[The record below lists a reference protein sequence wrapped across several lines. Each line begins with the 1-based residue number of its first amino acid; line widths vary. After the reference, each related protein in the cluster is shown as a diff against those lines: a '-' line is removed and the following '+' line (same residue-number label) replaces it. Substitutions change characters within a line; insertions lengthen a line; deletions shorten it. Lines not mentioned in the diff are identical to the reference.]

1 MECNQYGATRSIH
14 FFVNLSERFSTFFHS
29 RTPWPLT
36 TTLRPPNAKNTY
48 NLIVPPRRLEW
59 YIIPTIVLYSY
70 YTLILNRISYE
81 KPIYN
86 IYNISLLVSQVIS
99 INYNKFQFFCH
110 YAFFSGDPLIP
121 NRGAPVENRWTKQN
135 EYIYF

>member
-1 MECNQYGATRSIH
+1 MIHVRKVWKCLTMSKKKIVITNTLCVWYGLFERSDWLIIGIQISNKPFTRI
-14 FFVNLSERFSTFFHS
+14 VLSEFKIKHS
-29 RTPWPLT
+29 MYLWRATPHYQI
-36 TTLRPPNAKNTY
+36 TY

-59 YIIPTIVLYSY
+59 YIIPIIVLYSS

-99 INYNKFQFFCH
+99 INYNKFQFFR
-110 YAFFSGDPLIP
+110 P
-121 NRGAPVENRWTKQN
+121 
-135 EYIYF
+135 